1 MSDIPQIRKTIK
13 HRLHGM
19 STEATSR
26 TRYGLQQ
33 QLEELGYLFDMLER
47 QVAEGK
53 LWDGEKEE
61 VV

>member
-1 MSDIPQIRKTIK
+1 MSNIPQIRKTIK

-33 QLEELGYLFDMLER
+33 QLEELGYLFEMLER

-53 LWDGEKEE
+53 DWDGEKEE

>member
-1 MSDIPQIRKTIK
+1 MSNIPQIRKTIK

-33 QLEELGYLFDMLER
+33 KLEEIGYLFEMLER
-47 QVAEGK
+47 EVADGK
-53 LWDGEKEE
+53 DWDGEKEE

>member
-1 MSDIPQIRKTIK
+1 MSNIPQIRKTIK